1 MTKPVRLVAQ
11 KREPMN
17 ITGMMEFIAA
27 LTQGDAAKSFE
38 KTYPVKAPELFP
50 GVVPNGHA
58 RRAQTAA
65 KNDPALLGP
74 YLALD
79 SEAMAPFY
87 SYANQFNC
95 GVGFPGY
102 AYLSELAQKSE
113 FRAPVETIADEMVR
127 KWIKFTTQDEGDKSD
142 KIRDLTEACEK
153 FKLREC
159 IRLMLQHDQ
168 YFGRAQIYPRI
179 NGQTDDVGRQLPLVI
194 DPKTVKKG
202 SLLGFKV
209 IEPIWTTP
217 YTYDSLDPT
226 EPDFFKPRAWY
237 VMGKRTHASRLITI
251 CSRPV
256 PDILKPAFNFGGMSV
271 SQLIEPYVGRWLST
285 VSAVNQLIRNY
296 SIIILATNM
305 QATLQ
310 GSADTGVF
318 ARAKLFTQMRDN
330 QGLFLTDKDQEEIKQ
345 VAVPL
350 SGLSELQAQA
360 QEHMAAPTHIP
371 LVKLTGITPDGL
383 NASSEGEIQVFYDYI
398 LAQQEAVLRDPIRT
412 LLNLIQLSEFGE
424 IDPDIS
430 FQFEPLASL
439 SAKELAEVRKS
450 DADAGVGYITAG
462 VITNQEERE
471 RLKNDPLSGY
481 NNLTGEAPEPELPE
495 TVDED
500 GNPIEPEAGPPTAA
514 PPGKGKPPV
523 AAKPKPGA
531 KAKAD

>member
-1 MTKPVRLVAQ
+1 MSKSAVRLVPAT
-11 KREPMN
+11 REPTH
-17 ITGMMEFIAA
+17 ISEMMEFLAA
-27 LTQGDAAKSFE
+27 MNPPPAE
-38 KTYPVKAPELFP
+38 KKWPIRAPELFP
-50 GVVPNGHA
+50 GVIPNGNT
-58 RRAQTAA
+58 RRAQAA
-65 KNDPALLGP
+65 PKNDPAELGV

-95 GVGFPGY
+95 GIGFPGY

-127 KWIKFTTQDEGDKSD
+127 KWIKFTTQDGGKKAD
-142 KIRDLTEACEK
+142 KIRQLTEACER
-153 FKLREC
+153 FNLRGHV
-159 IRLMLQHDQ
+159 RLMLQHDQ

-179 NGQTDDVGRQLPLVI
+179 AGQTNDVGRQLPLVVDKAAI
-194 DPKTVKKG
+194 KKD

-285 VSAVNQLIRNY
+285 VTAVNQLIRNY
-296 SIIILATNM
+296 SIIILKTNM
-305 QATLQ
+305 QATLA
-310 GSADTGVF
+310 GKTDTGVF
-318 ARAKLFTQMRDN
+318 GRAKLFTQMRDN
-330 QGLFLTDKDQEEIKQ
+330 QGLFLADKEQEELDQI
-345 VAVPL
+345 AVPL

-371 LVKLTGITPDGL
+371 LVKLTGITPSGL

-398 LAQQEAVLRDPIRT
+398 NAQQEAVLRDPIRT
-412 LLNLIQLSEFGE
+412 LLEIIQLSEFGE
-424 IDPDIS
+424 VDPDIS
-430 FQFEPLASL
+430 FMFEPLDAL
-439 SAKELAEVRKS
+439 TAKELAEQRKS
-450 DADAGVGYITAG
+450 DAEAGVAYINAG
-462 VITNQEERE
+462 VIDNNEERD
-471 RLKNDPLSGY
+471 RIKNDPLSGY
-481 NNLTGEAPEPELPE
+481 TNLEGEAPEPELPDL
-495 TVDED
+495 DEN
-500 GNPIEPEAGPPTAA
+500 GEPVAPGAAPAAALPGAPKPKAKPNGKTAA
-514 PPGKGKPPV
+514 DK
-523 AAKPKPGA
+523 
-531 KAKAD
+531 